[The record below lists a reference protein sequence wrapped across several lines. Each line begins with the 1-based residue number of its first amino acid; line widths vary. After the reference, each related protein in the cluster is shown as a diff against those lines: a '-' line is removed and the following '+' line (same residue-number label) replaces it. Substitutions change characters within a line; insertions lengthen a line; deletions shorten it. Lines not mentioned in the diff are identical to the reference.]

1 MSTAGAESAFD
12 QLLLTVLVLGAVLV
26 MLVWMRGAFVAWRQ
40 RFTEAARVSLTD
52 MFVFIDP
59 AALFKLNLAAFVAL
73 PLATWVLTQSAFV
86 ALVAAVAGA
95 VMPRVTWSVLRRRRM
110 DRLIVQLPDGLTM
123 MAGAM
128 RAGAGLQAAL
138 ELVVK
143 ESPAPLSQEFSVL
156 LREQR
161 LGLPLE
167 ESLRGLSERLK
178 MEDINLFVSALTIA
192 KEVGGN
198 LSEILERLATT
209 LRSKAVMEGKIKALT
224 SQGKLQGIIVG
235 LLPIFLAGVLYA
247 MDPVAMTPM
256 FTTYYGWG
264 TMAAIGVLL
273 LLGGVFIRKIV
284 SIDV

>member
-1 MSTAGAESAFD
+1 MNASALD
-12 QLLLTVLVLGAVLV
+12 QALLVGLVLGAVL
-26 MLVWMRGAFVAWRQ
+26 LLALWTRSAFVGWRR
-40 RFTEAARVSLTD
+40 RFTETARVSLAD

-59 AALFKLNLAAFVAL
+59 AALFKLNFAAFVAL
-73 PLATWVLTQSAFV
+73 PLAAWLLTQSAFLAV
-86 ALVAAVAGA
+86 LAAVAGA
-95 VMPRVTWSVLRRRRM
+95 VTPRVTWAVLRRRRM
-110 DRLIVQLPDGLTM
+110 DRLVVQLPDGLTM

-143 ESPAPLSQEFSVL
+143 ENPAPLSQEFSVL

-167 ESLRGLSERLK
+167 ESLRGLGERLK
-178 MEDINLFVSALTIA
+178 IEDVSLFVSALTIA

-198 LSEILERLATT
+198 LSEILERLAST
-209 LRSKAVMEGKIKALT
+209 LRAKAVMEGKIKALT
-224 SQGKLQGIIVG
+224 SQGKLQGIVVG
-235 LLPIFLAGVLYA
+235 LLPVFLAGVLYA
-247 MDPVAMTPM
+247 MDPVAMAPL
-256 FTTYYGWG
+256 FNTYYGWG
-264 TMAAIGVLL
+264 TMTVIAVLL

>member
-1 MSTAGAESAFD
+1 MNALD
-12 QLLLTVLVLGAVLV
+12 QLLLALLVLGAVLT
-26 MLVWMRGAFVAWRQ
+26 LAIWSRGAFVAWRQ
-40 RFTEAARVSLTD
+40 RFTETARVSLTD

-59 AALFKLNLAAFVAL
+59 GALFKLNLAAFLAL
-73 PLATWVLTQSAFV
+73 PLLTWVVTGSGFLAV
-86 ALVAAVAGA
+86 VAAVAGA
-95 VMPRVTWSVLRRRRM
+95 VMPRVTWTVLRKRRM
-110 DRLIVQLPDGLTM
+110 DKLILQLPDGLTM

-143 ESPAPLSQEFSVL
+143 ETAAPLSQEFSVL

-178 MEDINLFVSALTIA
+178 LEDVNLFVSALTIA

-198 LSEILERLATT
+198 LSEILERLANT

-224 SQGKLQGIIVG
+224 SQGKLQGIVVG
-235 LLPIFLAGVLYA
+235 LLPIFLAGVLYT

-256 FTTYYGWG
+256 FSTYYGWG
-264 TMAAIGVLL
+264 TMAVIGVLL
-273 LLGGVFIRKIV
+273 MLGGVFIRKIV

>member
-1 MSTAGAESAFD
+1 MNALD
-12 QLLLTVLVLGAVLV
+12 QLLLAVLVLGAVLT
-26 MLVWMRGAFVAWRQ
+26 LAIWSRGAFVAWRQ
-40 RFTEAARVSLTD
+40 RFTETARVSLTD

-59 AALFKLNLAAFVAL
+59 GALFKLNLAAFLAL
-73 PLATWVLTQSAFV
+73 PLLTWAVTGSGFLAV
-86 ALVAAVAGA
+86 VAAVAGA
-95 VMPRVTWSVLRRRRM
+95 VMPRVTWTVLRKRRM
-110 DRLIVQLPDGLTM
+110 DKLIVQLPDGLTM

-143 ESPAPLSQEFSVL
+143 ETAAPLSQEFSVL

-178 MEDINLFVSALTIA
+178 LEDVNLFVSALTIA

-198 LSEILERLATT
+198 LSEILERLANT

-224 SQGKLQGIIVG
+224 SQGKLQGIVVG

-256 FTTYYGWG
+256 FSTYYGWG
-264 TMAAIGVLL
+264 TMAVIGVLL
-273 LLGGVFIRKIV
+273 MLGGVFIRKIV

>member
-1 MSTAGAESAFD
+1 MSAAAAGSAFD
-12 QLLLTVLVLGAVLV
+12 QLLLAALVLGAVLV
-26 MLVWMRGAFVAWRQ
+26 LAFWARSAFVGWRQ
-40 RFTEAARVSLTD
+40 RFTETARVSMAD

-59 AALFKLNLAAFVAL
+59 AALFKINLAAFVGL
-73 PLATWVLTQSAFV
+73 PLLVWLVTQSGFLAV
-86 ALVAAVAGA
+86 VAAVVGA
-95 VMPRVTWSVLRRRRM
+95 VMPRVTWRVLRKRRM
-110 DRLIVQLPDGLTM
+110 DKLVLQLPDGLTM

-167 ESLRGLSERLK
+167 ESLRGLGERLK

-198 LSEILERLATT
+198 LSEILERLSGT

-264 TMAAIGVLL
+264 TMAAIAVLL

>member
-1 MSTAGAESAFD
+1 MNEAALD
-12 QLLLTVLVLGAVLV
+12 QLLLVALVLGAVALL
-26 MLVWMRGAFVAWRQ
+26 MFWARSAFIGWRQ
-40 RFTEAARVSLTD
+40 RFTEMARVSLAD

-59 AALFKLNLAAFVAL
+59 AALFKINLAAFVAL
-73 PLATWVLTQSAFV
+73 PLVVWVATGSPFL
-86 ALVAAVAGA
+86 ALLAALAGA
-95 VMPRVTWSVLRRRRM
+95 VMPRITWAVLRRRRM
-110 DRLIVQLPDGLTM
+110 DKLILQLPDGLTM
-123 MAGAM
+123 MSGAM

-178 MEDINLFVSALTIA
+178 QEDVDLFVSALTIA

-198 LSEILERLATT
+198 LSEILERLAAT
-209 LRSKAVMEGKIKALT
+209 LRAKAVMEGKIKALT
-224 SQGKLQGIIVG
+224 SQGKLQGIVVG
-235 LLPIFLAGVLYA
+235 LLPIFLAGVLYM

-256 FTTYYGWG
+256 FVTYWGWG
-264 TMAAIGVLL
+264 TMAVIAVLL
-273 LLGGVFIRKIV
+273 MLGGVFIRKIV

>member
-1 MSTAGAESAFD
+1 MNEAALD
-12 QLLLTVLVLGAVLV
+12 QLLLVALVLGAVALL
-26 MLVWMRGAFVAWRQ
+26 MFWARTAFIGWRQ
-40 RFTEAARVSLTD
+40 RFTEMARVSLAD

-59 AALFKLNLAAFVAL
+59 AALFKINLAAFVAL
-73 PLATWVLTQSAFV
+73 PLVVWVATGSPFL
-86 ALVAAVAGA
+86 ALLAALAGA
-95 VMPRVTWSVLRRRRM
+95 VMPRITWAVLRRRRM
-110 DRLIVQLPDGLTM
+110 DKLILQLPDGLTM
-123 MAGAM
+123 MSGAM

-143 ESPAPLSQEFSVL
+143 ESPAPLSQEFSIL

-178 MEDINLFVSALTIA
+178 QEDVDLFVSALTIA

-198 LSEILERLATT
+198 LSEILERLAAT
-209 LRSKAVMEGKIKALT
+209 LRAKAVMEGKIKALT
-224 SQGKLQGIIVG
+224 SQGKLQGIVVG
-235 LLPIFLAGVLYA
+235 LLPIFLAGVLYM

-256 FTTYYGWG
+256 FVTYWGWG
-264 TMAAIGVLL
+264 TMAVIAVLL
-273 LLGGVFIRKIV
+273 MLGGVFIRKIV

>member
-1 MSTAGAESAFD
+1 MNAGNASALD
-12 QLLLTVLVLGAVLV
+12 QLLLVVLVLGAVLAL
-26 MLVWMRGAFVAWRQ
+26 LVWVRGAFTTWQQ
-40 RFTEAARVSLTD
+40 RFTDMARASLAD

-59 AALFKLNLAAFVAL
+59 AALFRLNLAAFVAL
-73 PLATWVLTQSAFV
+73 PLVTWLLTQSGFF
-86 ALVAAVAGA
+86 ALVAAAAGA

-123 MAGAM
+123 MGGAM

-167 ESLRGLSERLK
+167 ESLRGLAERLK
-178 MEDINLFVSALTIA
+178 TEDINLFVSALTIA

-198 LSEILERLATT
+198 LSEILERLAST

-224 SQGKLQGIIVG
+224 SQGKLQGIVVG
-235 LLPIFLAGVLYA
+235 LLPIFLAGVLYV
-247 MDPVAMTPM
+247 MDPVAMLPM

-264 TMAAIGVLL
+264 TMAVIAVLL
-273 LLGGVFIRKIV
+273 LLGAVFIRKIV

>member
-1 MSTAGAESAFD
+1 MSAEPD
-12 QLLLTVLVLGAVLV
+12 LDLDRLLLTLMALGAVLLA
-26 MLVWMRGAFVAWRQ
+26 MLWARTAFQRWRQ
-40 RFTEAARVSLTD
+40 RFTETARVSLAD

-59 AALFKLNLAAFVAL
+59 AALFKLNVGVFVAL
-73 PLATWVLTQSAFV
+73 PLLVWLLTQSP
-86 ALVAAVAGA
+86 ALALLAAAVGA
-95 VMPRVTWSVLRRRRM
+95 VAPRVTWRVLRQRRM
-110 DRLIVQLPDGLTM
+110 DRLILQLPDGLTM

-128 RAGAGLQAAL
+128 KAGAGLQGAL
-138 ELVVK
+138 DLVVK

-167 ESLRGLSERLK
+167 ESLRGLGERLR

-198 LSEILERLATT
+198 LSEILERLAST

-224 SQGKLQGIIVG
+224 SQGKLQGIVVG
-235 LLPIFLAGVLYA
+235 LLPIFLAGVLYT
-247 MDPVAMTPM
+247 MDPVAMRPM

-264 TMAAIGVLL
+264 TMAVIAVFL

>member
-1 MSTAGAESAFD
+1 MNEAALD
-12 QLLLTVLVLGAVLV
+12 QLLLVALVLGAVALL
-26 MLVWMRGAFVAWRQ
+26 MFWARSAFIGWRQ
-40 RFTEAARVSLTD
+40 RFTEMARVSLAD

-59 AALFKLNLAAFVAL
+59 AALFKINLAAFVAL
-73 PLATWVLTQSAFV
+73 PLVVWVATGSPFL
-86 ALVAAVAGA
+86 ALLAALAGA
-95 VMPRVTWSVLRRRRM
+95 VMPRITWAVLRRRRM
-110 DRLIVQLPDGLTM
+110 DKLILQLPDGLTM
-123 MAGAM
+123 MSGAM

-143 ESPAPLSQEFSVL
+143 ESPAPLSQEFSIL

-178 MEDINLFVSALTIA
+178 QEDVDLFVSALTIA

-198 LSEILERLATT
+198 LSEILERLAAT
-209 LRSKAVMEGKIKALT
+209 LRAKAVMEGKIKALT
-224 SQGKLQGIIVG
+224 SQGKLQGIVVG
-235 LLPIFLAGVLYA
+235 LLPIFLAGVLYM

-256 FTTYYGWG
+256 FVTYWGWG
-264 TMAAIGVLL
+264 TMAVIAVLL
-273 LLGGVFIRKIV
+273 MLGGVFIRKIV

>member
-1 MSTAGAESAFD
+1 MNGMDGRSLD
-12 QLLLTVLVLGAVLV
+12 QLLLTLLVLGAVLT
-26 MLVWMRGAFVAWRQ
+26 LAVWSRGAFIQWRQ
-40 RFTEAARVSLTD
+40 RFTEVARVSLAD

-59 AALFKLNLAAFVAL
+59 AALFKLNLAAFLAL
-73 PLATWVLTQSAFV
+73 PLATYLVTQSGFLAV
-86 ALVAAVAGA
+86 VAAVAGA
-95 VMPRVTWSVLRRRRM
+95 VMPRVTWAVLRKRRM

-123 MAGAM
+123 MSGAM

-143 ESPAPLSQEFSVL
+143 ETPAPLSQEFSVL

-167 ESLRGLSERLK
+167 ESLRGMSERLN
-178 MEDINLFVSALTIA
+178 MEDVNLFVSALTIA

-198 LSEILERLATT
+198 LSEILERLAST

-224 SQGKLQGIIVG
+224 SQGKLQGIVVG

-256 FTTYYGWG
+256 FVTYYGWG
-264 TMAAIGVLL
+264 TMAVIAVLL

>member
-1 MSTAGAESAFD
+1 MDGRSLD
-12 QLLLTVLVLGAVLV
+12 QLLLTLLVLGAVLT
-26 MLVWMRGAFVAWRQ
+26 LAVWSRGAFIQWRQ
-40 RFTEAARVSLTD
+40 RFTEVARVSLAD

-59 AALFKLNLAAFVAL
+59 AALFKLNLAAFLAL
-73 PLATWVLTQSAFV
+73 PLATYLVTQSGFLAV
-86 ALVAAVAGA
+86 VAAVAGA
-95 VMPRVTWSVLRRRRM
+95 VMPRVTWAVLRKRRM

-123 MAGAM
+123 MSGAM

-143 ESPAPLSQEFSVL
+143 ETPAPLSQEFSVL

-167 ESLRGLSERLK
+167 ESLRGMSERLN
-178 MEDINLFVSALTIA
+178 MEDVNLFVSALTIA

-198 LSEILERLATT
+198 LSEILERLAST

-224 SQGKLQGIIVG
+224 SQGKLQGIVVG

-256 FTTYYGWG
+256 FVTYYGWG
-264 TMAAIGVLL
+264 TMAVIAVLL